1 MHIYQFPAISFV
13 RIRLDGAIKFLLI
26 KSLSRKLKLEA
37 LKPQVLAYKFKHF
50 FIWLLPT
57 EVRYNLGEIIM
68 VNHFMDRWTKKEAE
82 PSLTSKIKNVGKP
95 TVDLKEQI
103 NVVIQRLD
111 AQTQSLDR
119 AVKRFES
126 RDAEI
131 FGRIVKAL
139 ADRDQA
145 RANILAT
152 ELGEIRKVEKMLSH
166 ASIALQSVSMRMSTV
181 SEMGDVVS
189 VLSPAKGMLNNI
201 RSEMCSIL
209 PEASQELGNIGS
221 LLSDIV
227 TTTNQSSDIPE
238 NTVMASADAM
248 AILEEAEVAA
258 EKRLGEKFPE
268 AVSGDIMNKRTS
280 IEV

>member
-1 MHIYQFPAISFV
+1 VLTKNLA
-13 RIRLDGAIKFLLI
+13 
-26 KSLSRKLKLEA
+26 RKLKMEA
-37 LKPQVLAYKFKHF
+37 LKPQVLAYKFKQF
-50 FIWLLPT
+50 FIPSPPT
-57 EVRYNLGEIIM
+57 EVNYNLGEIIM
-68 VNHFMDRWTKKEAE
+68 VNRFIDRWTKKEPE
-82 PSLTSKIKNVGKP
+82 PSLASKIKSVGKP
-95 TVDLKEQI
+95 TVDLKAQI
-103 NVVIQRLD
+103 SGVIQRLD

-119 AVKRFES
+119 AVKRFEV
-126 RDAEI
+126 RDGEI
-131 FGRIVKAL
+131 FNRIVKAL

-166 ASIALQSVSMRMSTV
+166 ASIALQSVSMRLSTV

-189 VLSPAKGMLNNI
+189 VLSPARGMLNNI

-227 TTTNQSSDIPE
+227 CTTNQSSDIPE

-248 AILEEAEVAA
+248 SILEEAEVAA

-268 AVSGDIMNKRTS
+268 AETGEVMNKRTS

>member
-1 MHIYQFPAISFV
+1 M
-13 RIRLDGAIKFLLI
+13 
-26 KSLSRKLKLEA
+26 KSG
-37 LKPQVLAYKFKHF
+37 
-50 FIWLLPT
+50 
-57 EVRYNLGEIIM
+57 YNLGEIIM
-68 VNHFMDRWTKKEAE
+68 VNHFIDRWTKKESE
-82 PSLTSKIKNVGKP
+82 PSLASKIKNVGKP

-103 NVVIQRLD
+103 TGVIQRLD

-119 AVKRFES
+119 AVKRFEV

-131 FGRIVKAL
+131 FQRVVKAMTE
-139 ADRDQA
+139 RDTP

-166 ASIALQSVSMRMSTV
+166 ASIALQSVSMRLSTV

-189 VLSPAKGMLNNI
+189 VLSPAKSMLNNI

-238 NTVMASADAM
+238 NTIMASADAM
-248 AILEEAEVAA
+248 AILEEAEVAS
-258 EKRLGEKFPE
+258 EKRVGEKFPE
-268 AVSGDIMNKRTS
+268 VGNGAVMNKRTS